1 MQHIR
6 IDRSRAL
13 TEEPDTGHNRWHPDI
28 PPLVEVDE
36 GEEVVLETRDASDGF
51 VVRGLPASLPPATG
65 GRVHPLTGP
74 VYVKDGEPG
83 DLLDCLLYTS
93 PSPRD

>member
-6 IDRSRAL
+6 IDRAKSLADD
-13 TEEPDTGHNRWHPDI
+13 PATGHNRWHPDI
-28 PPLVEVDE
+28 PPLVEADE

-51 VVRGLPASLPPATG
+51 VVRGLPASPPPATG

-74 VYVKDGEPG
+74 VYCTAVYTMILAMPYHY
-83 DLLDCLLYTS
+83 LPLYQ
-93 PSPRD
+93 R